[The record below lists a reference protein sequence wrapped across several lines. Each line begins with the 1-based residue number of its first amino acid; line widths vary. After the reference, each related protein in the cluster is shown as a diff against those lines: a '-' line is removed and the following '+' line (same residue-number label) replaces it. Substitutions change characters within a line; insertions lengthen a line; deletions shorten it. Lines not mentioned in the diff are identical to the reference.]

1 MVGREREMGELSAA
15 LDEVVDGH
23 GRIVMLA
30 GEPGIGKTRLVEEL
44 AEHAVSKRVRVLWG
58 RSFEGEGAP
67 AYWPWI
73 QILSSYIQTASA
85 KVKENSQGRGKRNSQ
100 GYARR
105 AALHLP
111 PRGEMKNL

>member
-1 MVGREREMGELSAA
+1 MVPMIAN
-15 LDEVVDGH
+15 
-23 GRIVMLA
+23 A
-30 GEPGIGKTRLVEEL
+30 GE
-44 AEHAVSKRVRVLWG
+44 AE
-58 RSFEGEGAP
+58 
-67 AYWPWI
+67 
-73 QILSSYIQTASA
+73 TA